1 MFRDLEDS
9 SPERPNETSLS
20 DSNLNS
26 VFQQRIED
34 ERRKQSLDGSSSVW
48 KASRI
53 DPEEEKRA
61 KEAATA
67 QRDS

>member
-9 SPERPNETSLS
+9 APERANEASLS
-20 DSNLNS
+20 DENLKS

-34 ERRKQSLDGSSSVW
+34 ERRKQSAGGSSSIW
-48 KASRI
+48 KASKI